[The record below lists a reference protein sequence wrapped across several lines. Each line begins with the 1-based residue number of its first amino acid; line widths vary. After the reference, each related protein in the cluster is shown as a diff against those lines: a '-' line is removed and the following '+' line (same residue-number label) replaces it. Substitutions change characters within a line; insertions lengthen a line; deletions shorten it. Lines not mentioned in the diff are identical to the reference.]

1 MPAPAARE
9 EPVASPS
16 SSPKILTKKAERIG
30 KVKEVREGRR
40 ARGREK
46 IGAAGG
52 DRLAEAGGVE
62 EYEMEIDAG
71 GNLVFRE

>member
-9 EPVASPS
+9 DPIPSPS

-46 IGAAGG
+46 PGAAGG
-52 DRLAEAGGVE
+52 DQVADAGGVE
-62 EYEMEIDAG
+62 EYEMELDAG
-71 GNLVFRE
+71 GNLVFRD